1 MKIAMLS
8 ATIVFSI
15 SCAYSQ
21 SRVSGITAP
30 RLHSNTPTNSERLP
44 KPDDLTGFISEPDV
58 GTSRPTPRSVVDP
71 KGTIGTIQP
80 TQGLTDLLLIG
91 GTDSNSENPEAT
103 TSNMTNPIAD
113 RVVIHPEFATG
124 QGNTLTD
131 PQSIFDA
138 MSTLQQSADPRSS
151 LANLPASTRLD
162 FMKLGD
168 IKGEIFGDA
177 DDQDSISIIHP
188 NYLEQVS
195 NQLRDLGR
203 QQIET
208 SVMDNLQGQLNANEI
223 ERLTELATQ
232 RRTQLQNLLSN
243 QDIMDYLTSMPTDQD
258 LTGAD
263 IAQMMADIKDL
274 SGANN
279 ITGKDM
285 AIAFGVLGGLAT
297 GQGNPKHVKWWT
309 KGAGA
314 LYDAFG
320 TESVEFV
327 YDPETGFFGWRGT
340 GGGASEEETNTQE
353 PTTSQPTSPQD
364 TTSEMESST
373 DTEPVTE
380 EETTPGNETPW
391 FSDNDDDSE
400 DDGSGNAIIAEKDVD
415 LGLISMD
422 LEQMADLLLLNAYSR
437 PSISDARMQEVLAVL
452 GWQIEAASND
462 ILAQANQQP
471 QVAIMTELENSQQ
484 FDLGQ

>member
-1 MKIAMLS
+1 MKIALLS
-8 ATIVFSI
+8 ATMLVSI

-21 SRVSGITAP
+21 SRVSGIVAP
-30 RLHSNTPTNSERLP
+30 RLQSNTPTNSERLP
-44 KPDDLTGFISEPDV
+44 KPADLTGFISEPDV
-58 GTSRPTPRSVVDP
+58 GTSRPTSPSVVEP
-71 KGTIGTIQP
+71 KVIIGPRQQ
-80 TQGLTDLLLIG
+80 TQGRTDLLFNG
-91 GTDSNSENPEAT
+91 GTDSNRGNPEAT

-124 QGNTLTD
+124 QGNALTD
-131 PQSIFDA
+131 PKMIFDA
-138 MSTLQQSADPRSS
+138 MGTLQQSTDPTSS
-151 LANLPASTRLD
+151 RANLPTSTRLV
-162 FMKLGD
+162 FMTLGD
-168 IKGEIFGDA
+168 IKGEILSDLN
-177 DDQDSISIIHP
+177 DQDAISIIHP

-203 QQIET
+203 QEIET
-208 SVMDNLQGQLNANEI
+208 SVTDNLQGQLNANEI
-223 ERLTELATQ
+223 ERLTDLATQ
-232 RRTQLQNLLSN
+232 RQTQLQNLLSN
-243 QDIMDYLTSMPTDQD
+243 QDIMDYLTSMPADQD

-274 SGANN
+274 SGASN

-320 TESVEFV
+320 TDSVEFV
-327 YDPETGFFGWRGT
+327 YDSETGFFGWRGT
-340 GGGASEEETNTQE
+340 GGGASENETNTQE
-353 PTTSQPTSPQD
+353 PTTSQQTAPED
-364 TTSEMESST
+364 TTSEMESSM

-380 EETTPGNETPW
+380 EETTPGNDTPL
-391 FSDNDDDSE
+391 FSDNNDDSE
-400 DDGSGNAIIAEKDVD
+400 DDGTGNAIIAEKDVD
-415 LGLISMD
+415 LGFISMD

-437 PSISDARMQEVLAVL
+437 PTISDARLLEVLDVL
-452 GWQIEAASND
+452 GWQIDAAPND

-471 QVAIMTELENSQQ
+471 QVAIITELETGQL
-484 FDLGQ
+484 FDVGQ